1 MGGLARGSTGGA
13 READGDGRT
22 KWGEYRAAFLKAG
35 VDPRAWETMSMYELE
50 SMMRSLKPK
59 TNEPTDA
66 EWEAGQDMLADA
78 VANLPDVRL

>member
-1 MGGLARGSTGGA
+1 
-13 READGDGRT
+13 
-22 KWGEYRAAFLKAG
+22 
-35 VDPRAWETMSMYELE
+35 MYELE

-66 EWEAGQDMLADA
+66 EWEAGQNMLAEA